1 LSDFFTFVVAGIT
14 IGSLFALV
22 GAGLV
27 LTYRTSGVLNFAQGA
42 LAIVAVDLYIYFTA
56 NLKWSWEVGSALA
69 VVGGGLVMGFLLEL
83 LGRVLAR
90 VPQVHQVVAT
100 VGLLIAIESASAL
113 LESHIP
119 GSHPRF
125 VPPPLPSGTVSIG
138 GVNVGEDQIVIMGVA
153 LFVGAA
159 LWAFL
164 SRSRMG
170 LSMRAV
176 VANADLLDLCGRS
189 PIRVRRGAWVIGAT
203 FAALSGVILS
213 LSPTYGLSP
222 DTVNLVILPAFAA
235 AAVAGFSSLPLAFA
249 GGLFVGIVQSLLT
262 GYVNV
267 SWLLGLPSTAP
278 YIILFMAVVVIGS
291 RRMQSSADRVTG
303 TRPGVRAP
311 VELPPWAQV
320 VAGGVLLGLVLA
332 VPMWAGFGIDFYTTT
347 LIFVVLFLSLGLLVR
362 SAGMVSLCQLGFAA
376 VGATTFGRLAT
387 NAHLPWFLALAFAMV
402 AAGAAGALVGL
413 PAIRLSGAYLG
424 LATLAFGYILE
435 QLIYPT
441 SWMFGQQGGGSLTAP
456 RPFFATTDHGYYYLV
471 GALVAVSVVAIYL
484 ITHNR
489 LGRLLR
495 GLADSPLALQA
506 QGASTN
512 VTRLLAFSISAAM
525 AGLAGALLAGLRSF
539 ITGSDFSAD
548 ASLTLVA
555 VLFVVRL
562 GDPWYALAAAVAYYF
577 LPEKLPTSF
586 AGTWVSLAFG
596 ALAVFTVVRGAQIR
610 PKLREVRA
618 GDRTRQ
624 AGVDAGPPRPAAT
637 AGAEAPRS
645 RPPARIG
652 NGLEVAGLTV
662 RFGGVTAL
670 DAVSL
675 HVPPGSVT
683 GLIGPNGAGKTT
695 LLNVCSGLVRASA
708 GTVLLDGRSLERLA
722 TPARARWGLGRTFQH
737 GELFESMS
745 VFESVA
751 LSHEAA
757 VAGRNPLRHVAG
769 GGSSVPKKPALVDEA
784 IAWCGL
790 EAIAHRTVGE
800 LSTAERR
807 VVELAR
813 CLSWPFA
820 ILLLDEPTA
829 GLDRAET
836 QRFGDIIDEVVRAR
850 GIGVLIVEHD
860 IGLVF
865 RVCSNVA
872 VLDFGRL
879 LFQGDPSE
887 VMASDAVR
895 AAYLGQSFA
904 RGA

>member
-1 LSDFFTFVVAGIT
+1 
-14 IGSLFALV
+14 
-22 GAGLV
+22 
-27 LTYRTSGVLNFAQGA
+27 
-42 LAIVAVDLYIYFTA
+42 
-56 NLKWSWEVGSALA
+56 
-69 VVGGGLVMGFLLEL
+69 
-83 LGRVLAR
+83 
-90 VPQVHQVVAT
+90 
-100 VGLLIAIESASAL
+100 
-113 LESHIP
+113 
-119 GSHPRF
+119 
-125 VPPPLPSGTVSIG
+125 
-138 GVNVGEDQIVIMGVA
+138 
-153 LFVGAA
+153 
-159 LWAFL
+159 
-164 SRSRMG
+164 
-170 LSMRAV
+170 
-176 VANADLLDLCGRS
+176 
-189 PIRVRRGAWVIGAT
+189 
-203 FAALSGVILS
+203 
-213 LSPTYGLSP
+213 
-222 DTVNLVILPAFAA
+222 
-235 AAVAGFSSLPLAFA
+235 
-249 GGLFVGIVQSLLT
+249 
-262 GYVNV
+262 
-267 SWLLGLPSTAP
+267 
-278 YIILFMAVVVIGS
+278 
-291 RRMQSSADRVTG
+291 
-303 TRPGVRAP
+303 
-311 VELPPWAQV
+311 
-320 VAGGVLLGLVLA
+320 
-332 VPMWAGFGIDFYTTT
+332 
-347 LIFVVLFLSLGLLVR
+347 
-362 SAGMVSLCQLGFAA
+362 MVSLCQLGFAA

-387 NAHLPWFLALAFAMV
+387 HAHLPWFLALAFAMV
-402 AAGAAGALVGL
+402 AAGAVGCLVAL

-456 RPFFATTDHGYYYLV
+456 RPFFATTDNGYYYLV

-484 ITHNR
+484 ITHSR

-562 GDPWYALAAAVAYYF
+562 GDPWYAFAAAVAYYF
-577 LPEKLPTSF
+577 LPEKLPTPF

-610 PKLREVRA
+610 PKLPEVRA

-624 AGVDAGPPRPAAT
+624 AGVDAGPPKPAAT

-708 GTVLLDGRSLERLA
+708 GTVLLDGRSLARLA

-769 GGSSVPKKPALVDEA
+769 GGSSVPKKAAIVDEA

-836 QRFGDIIDEVVRAR
+836 QRFGDIIDEVIRAR

-887 VMASDAVR
+887 VMASDVVR